1 MFYILDI
8 FTFIFND
15 DPPRYF
21 YGRNFAHG
29 GLRKQRTWLLT
40 DLFPRVKK
48 KHTIYENPYTIVSAL
63 ISLSLSLS
71 LSLVPSFSFSNS

>member
-8 FTFIFND
+8 FIFIFND

-29 GLRKQRTWLLT
+29 GLRKQRTWLLA

-48 KHTIYENPYTIVSAL
+48 KRTIYV
-63 ISLSLSLS
+63 SLSLSLS
-71 LSLVPSFSFSNS
+71 LFCPLFLVRT

>member
-15 DPPRYF
+15 DSPRYF

-29 GLRKQRTWLLT
+29 GLRKQRTWLLA

-48 KHTIYENPYTIVSAL
+48 KRTIYENPYIIASAVLYL
-63 ISLSLSLS
+63 ISLPLSLPR
-71 LSLVPSFSFSNS
+71 VFVNS